1 MSRRKFSKEFKAKV
15 ALEAIKGQRTISE
28 LAQEFLCPSQPD
40 KPLEEA
46 GAGLGARGIR
56 QR

>member
-1 MSRRKFSKEFKAKV
+1 MSRRKFSKQFKAKV

-28 LAQEFLCPSQPD
+28 LAQEFLCPSQSD
-40 KPLEEA
+40 QPLEEA
-46 GAGLGARGIR
+46 DAGLGARGIR